1 MMIEEHFPR
10 LRTAGEYAQLL
21 GVSRAHFCA
30 EVRRRCGLSPGQL
43 VQQRTV
49 LEAKRRLLHSS
60 HTVSEIAYALEF
72 GDPSYFVRFFK
83 RLTGITPMQFRTA
96 MRQDEAVS

>member
-1 MMIEEHFPR
+1 MVEAHSPR
-10 LRTAGEYAQLL
+10 MRTSGEYADLL

-43 VQQRTV
+43 IQQKTV
-49 LEAKRRLLHSS
+49 LEAKRRLMHSS
-60 HTVSEIAYALEF
+60 FTVSEIAYALEF
-72 GDPSYFVRFFK
+72 EDPSYFVRFFK
-83 RLTGITPMQFRTA
+83 RQTGITPTQYRVA